1 MENLK
6 TLRENPVTSQLHHRF
21 QFSLLRNLL
30 RSLLFCLPLSLLEY
44 AFLVSQETNLTIT

>member
-6 TLRENPVTSQLHHRF
+6 TLRKNPVTPQLYHRF
-21 QFSLLRNLL
+21 QSSLQHNLL
-30 RSLLFCLPLSLLEY
+30 RSLLFCLPLSLPEY